1 MILSRLARGEPM
13 HGYALLQLLQRAPGG
28 ALAPSE
34 GTLYEALKTLDG
46 LGLLESFWGVE
57 EGGRR
62 PRKYY
67 RITEEGR
74 RVLGEL
80 RPLAREIARILL
92 EESETGEVAP

>member
-1 MILSRLARGEPM
+1 MILSRLDREGPL

-28 ALAPSE
+28 ALVPSE
-34 GTLYEALKTLDG
+34 GTLYEALKTLER

-57 EGGRR
+57 KGGGR
-62 PRKYY
+62 PRRYY
-67 RITEEGR
+67 MITEKGR

-92 EESETGEVAP
+92 EESVEGG